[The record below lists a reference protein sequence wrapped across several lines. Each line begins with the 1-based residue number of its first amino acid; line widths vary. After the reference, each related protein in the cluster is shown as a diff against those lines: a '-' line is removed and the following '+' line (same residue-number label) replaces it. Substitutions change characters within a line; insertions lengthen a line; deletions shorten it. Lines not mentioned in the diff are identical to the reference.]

1 VDPGERRRPLLG
13 FEKEEE
19 PALKATRCPSAR
31 VWIEKM
37 HRLAVWQLGR
47 VEYDDG
53 LRLQKLFG
61 QARARELAPDSL
73 LLLEHPPV
81 LTLGRGA
88 KRRNIVTAEPQL
100 AALGVDVFETDRG
113 GDVTYHG
120 PGQIVGYPIFR
131 LPPERHDVRR
141 YVRDLEE
148 CIIQALSRFGIE
160 AERIPKWPGVWLSA
174 GRARPEKIAAIG
186 VHISR
191 WQTSHGFALNVNTD
205 LSHFQL
211 IVPCGIQEG
220 GVTSMQRELGRAP
233 EMAEVEAELGRS
245 FGEVFDGQIETKRPS
260 METVSVAVLRLDDGE
275 PRVLLLRRVPSRGAF
290 WQIVTG
296 RVEEGESPSQAAARE
311 VMEETGKPLP
321 VVPLDYRH
329 GFALGEEIPPRV
341 VEESA
346 FAAFWKPGSEV
357 RIDPTE
363 HDSFRWLSLDEA
375 VKTLPYNGLR
385 RATLLAAA
393 VGEGRMPR
401 D

>member
-1 VDPGERRRPLLG
+1 
-13 FEKEEE
+13 
-19 PALKATRCPSAR
+19 
-31 VWIEKM
+31 M

-88 KRRNIVTAEPQL
+88 KRRNIVTAESQL

-148 CIIQALSRFGIE
+148 CIIRASRRFGIE

-220 GVTSMQRELGRAP
+220 GVTSMQRELGRAVDV
-233 EMAEVEAELGRS
+233 AEVEAELARG
-245 FGEVFDGQIETKRPS
+245 FGEIFDGQIEMKRPA
-260 METVSVAVLRLDDGE
+260 METVSVAVLLLDEGE

-296 RVEEGESPSQAAARE
+296 RIEQGESPSEAAARE
-311 VMEETGKPLP
+311 AMEETGKPLQ

-329 GFALGEEIPPRV
+329 SFALGEDIPPRV

-346 FAAFWKPGSEV
+346 FAAFWKRGSEV
-357 RIDPTE
+357 RIDPKE

-385 RATLLAAA
+385 KATLLAAA
-393 VGEGRMPR
+393 VGKGRMPT

>member
-1 VDPGERRRPLLG
+1 
-13 FEKEEE
+13 
-19 PALKATRCPSAR
+19 
-31 VWIEKM
+31 M

-61 QARARELAPDSL
+61 QARTRELAPDSL
-73 LLLEHPPV
+73 LLLEHQPV

-88 KRRNIVTAEPQL
+88 KRQNIVSAEPQL
-100 AALGVDVFETDRG
+100 AALGVEVFETDRG

-148 CIIQALSRFGIE
+148 TIIRALRRFGIE
-160 AERIPKWPGVWLSA
+160 GERFPKWPGVWLSG
-174 GRARPEKIAAIG
+174 GRAGRPEKIAAIG

-220 GVTSMQRELGRAP
+220 GVTSMQRELGRAVD
-233 EMAEVEAELGRS
+233 MAEVESELARS
-245 FGEVFDGQIETKRPS
+245 FGEVFDGEIEIKHPS
-260 METVSVAVLRLDDGE
+260 MQTVSVAVLRLDEGE

-296 RVEEGESPSQAAARE
+296 RIEDGEAPPDAAARE
-311 VMEETGKPLP
+311 VTEETGAPLK
-321 VVPLDYRH
+321 VVALDYRH
-329 GFALGEEIPPRV
+329 CFALGDEIPPHV

-357 RIDPTE
+357 RIDPKE
-363 HDSFRWLSLDEA
+363 HDSFCWLTLDEA
-375 VKTLPYNGLR
+375 VKALPYNGLR
-385 RATLLAAA
+385 RAALLASAA
-393 VGEGRMPR
+393 AKKQIRR